1 MAAESCML
9 GFVLGSVPL
18 STAKLLCG
26 TVSGFNERLHL
37 VPYIR
42 WAP

>member
-9 GFVLGSVPL
+9 GFVFGSVPL

-26 TVSGFNERLHL
+26 IVSGFNERLRI
-37 VPYIR
+37 VQYIR